1 MGHERIGYLPR
12 SKKWNSIVED
22 IGSYSTNNN
31 NISQIAQSTTKN
43 VRSRFNRIGN
53 DEGVIAAFKFIILLS
68 QSAKQNNPYN
78 FLYNHEINL
87 PPNFNIFDLA
97 QSVQD
102 FISRNE
108 NSKEYATFATQSM
121 IDAISEWSKK
131 NQLQQSLVFD
141 ENSSPF
147 EIWRKA
153 SNGAGFCE
161 LSRTFFSSFTE
172 RYLKY
177 FLEREA
183 SSKINNL
190 FDRVNFNNQL
200 EKHIDLISKHAFET
214 SKIAQS
220 FSAGWYNKN
229 TKQGLPSDEAIQG
242 FLSFTFQK
250 LNSELL
256 KEEKGE

>member
-12 SKKWNSIVED
+12 SKKWNTIVKD
-22 IGSYSTNNN
+22 IGSYSTNND

-43 VRSRFNRIGN
+43 VRTRFNRIGN

-68 QSAKQNNPYN
+68 QSTKQNNPYN
-78 FLYNHEINL
+78 FLSGYEINL

-102 FISRNE
+102 FISKNE
-108 NSKEYATFATQSM
+108 NSREYATFATQSM
-121 IDAISEWSKK
+121 IDTISEWSKK

-141 ENSSPF
+141 ENNSPF

-153 SNGAGFCE
+153 SNGASFCE
-161 LSRTFFSSFTE
+161 LSRIFFSSFTE

-190 FDRVNFNNQL
+190 F
-200 EKHIDLISKHAFET
+200 E
-214 SKIAQS
+214 
-220 FSAGWYNKN
+220 
-229 TKQGLPSDEAIQG
+229 
-242 FLSFTFQK
+242 
-250 LNSELL
+250 
-256 KEEKGE
+256 